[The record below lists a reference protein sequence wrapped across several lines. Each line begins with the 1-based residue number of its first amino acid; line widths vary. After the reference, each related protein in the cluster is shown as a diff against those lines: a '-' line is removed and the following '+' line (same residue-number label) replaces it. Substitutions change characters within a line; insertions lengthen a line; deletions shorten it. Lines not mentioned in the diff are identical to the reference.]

1 MVKTIV
7 VGRNMMNSSQQIKY
21 GAIVSYLALFIN
33 LVSGLVYT
41 PWVIKSI
48 GREDYGLY
56 TLAMSVI
63 TLFVF
68 DFGLSNAVAR
78 FLSMYLAEGR
88 QDKVD
93 NCMGLVA
100 KLYLYIDMFFFVV
113 LTAVYFFIPSI
124 YQELTPEE
132 IEKFKVLYTIAA
144 ISTVIS
150 FPFLPLNGVLTSYEK
165 FVQLKVCDVIQKVLV
180 VVSMTICLV
189 MGYGL
194 YALVLVNAISGIL
207 CIGMKIWCINKY
219 TNLSVNIKHED
230 KVLLKEIVTFSGWT
244 TVLSICQRLIFTIA
258 PTILGLYSGSVP
270 IAIFGIAMSLESYVF
285 SFSTVFS
292 GMFLPKV
299 SRILTTGDGDLMP
312 IMIKVGRI
320 QLIIVGAIVMG
331 FVCLGRHFI
340 DLWVGDG
347 FNESYI
353 CTVLIIIPSLLQL
366 PQEIGIQAIIAE
378 NKVKQQ
384 AIVYLIM
391 AGVNIALSFILAKYY
406 GPIGIS
412 VSICIAY
419 FIRLIGLDVILKKEL
434 HLDLVSFFKETFNNI
449 GAVIIFVTIVSLL
462 INHFIP
468 DQGVLFFIIKTLIFV
483 SLYMAG
489 IYIVSNSYEREILTK
504 SVKKLLLRK

>member
-100 KLYLYIDMFFFVV
+100 KLYLYIDIFFFVV

-150 FPFLPLNGVLTSYEK
+150 FPFLP
-165 FVQLKVCDVIQKVLV
+165 
-180 VVSMTICLV
+180 CL
-189 MGYGL
+189 
-194 YALVLVNAISGIL
+194 
-207 CIGMKIWCINKY
+207 
-219 TNLSVNIKHED
+219 
-230 KVLLKEIVTFSGWT
+230 F
-244 TVLSICQRLIFTIA
+244 
-258 PTILGLYSGSVP
+258 PP
-270 IAIFGIAMSLESYVF
+270 
-285 SFSTVFS
+285 
-292 GMFLPKV
+292 
-299 SRILTTGDGDLMP
+299 
-312 IMIKVGRI
+312 
-320 QLIIVGAIVMG
+320 
-331 FVCLGRHFI
+331 
-340 DLWVGDG
+340 
-347 FNESYI
+347 
-353 CTVLIIIPSLLQL
+353 
-366 PQEIGIQAIIAE
+366 
-378 NKVKQQ
+378 
-384 AIVYLIM
+384 
-391 AGVNIALSFILAKYY
+391 
-406 GPIGIS
+406 
-412 VSICIAY
+412 
-419 FIRLIGLDVILKKEL
+419 
-434 HLDLVSFFKETFNNI
+434 
-449 GAVIIFVTIVSLL
+449 
-462 INHFIP
+462 
-468 DQGVLFFIIKTLIFV
+468 
-483 SLYMAG
+483 
-489 IYIVSNSYEREILTK
+489 
-504 SVKKLLLRK
+504 